1 MLYWIYHP
9 SDMMNKKLI
18 AIIAVAIIVVA
29 GCSVIFLSGGDTDE
43 KRIDTN
49 EVAAVYGNANNDYA
63 VDQLD
68 VDLLQNI
75 ADKKATWDK
84 VSQPLADADQDGVI
98 TQSDVDVVKKILNNE
113 KCQVYYHNY
122 FGEAQKLNYPV
133 DTSRIAVTYWQQAE
147 EVGILGLWDNVVC
160 ANASVDGRDNLYDMS
175 NVTFMGKASGSALDS
190 EQVQLMLEKD
200 VTLIIGSAYD
210 SVRTYADP
218 LASQGVQT
226 IYLWHAGD
234 YCISTL
240 LTMGVLCDKEA
251 NAEKFL
257 RYWTDLEAALEEK
270 VPTDGRPSVVI
281 VMNHKDEDNY
291 IKSYGGIFTS
301 VNDPAGEW
309 ILINKL
315 ADVFTADVT
324 GSKSLGRNYYGID
337 WFIENPFDYM
347 VVMGSGTGATNQA
360 EYDAWFETIAKK
372 YYSQTEEYKNG
383 NILGTTYSFGGFS
396 AYSLMPIL
404 AWMLYPDQFSY
415 EEALELRQYYYD
427 EFVPL
432 KPDCT
437 TIPMYYLGSG
447 YDASYL

>member
-9 SDMMNKKLI
+9 SDMMNNKLI

-226 IYLWHAGD
+226 IWPMT
-234 YCISTL
+234 SSP
-240 LTMGVLCDKEA
+240 EA
-251 NAEKFL
+251 RL
-257 RYWTDLEAALEEK
+257 
-270 VPTDGRPSVVI
+270 
-281 VMNHKDEDNY
+281 
-291 IKSYGGIFTS
+291 
-301 VNDPAGEW
+301 
-309 ILINKL
+309 
-315 ADVFTADVT
+315 
-324 GSKSLGRNYYGID
+324 
-337 WFIENPFDYM
+337 
-347 VVMGSGTGATNQA
+347 
-360 EYDAWFETIAKK
+360 
-372 YYSQTEEYKNG
+372 
-383 NILGTTYSFGGFS
+383 
-396 AYSLMPIL
+396 
-404 AWMLYPDQFSY
+404 
-415 EEALELRQYYYD
+415 
-427 EFVPL
+427 
-432 KPDCT
+432 
-437 TIPMYYLGSG
+437 
-447 YDASYL
+447 